1 MSETGY
7 PLPPPTFE
15 FLVFS
20 LKTQAE
26 MQLGLLSFGEA
37 GEKKEDDPDLPA
49 ARHAIDMLA
58 MLQDKTKGN
67 LSMEEERLIEN
78 SLTELRFRFVQVLE
92 SASKVPPAEAAAAD
106 LPPQE

>member
-1 MSETGY
+1 MSEPEF

-26 MQLGLLSFGEA
+26 MQLGLFALDE
-37 GEKKEDDPDLPA
+37 EKPEQPNLPA

-58 MLQDKTKGN
+58 MIQERTRGN
-67 LSMEEERLIEN
+67 LSMEEQRLIEN
-78 SLTELRFRFVQVLE
+78 SLTELRFRFIQISGKAAQNRAAE
-92 SASKVPPAEAAAAD
+92 TDANAEGSASAS
-106 LPPQE
+106 